1 MKNEQDSKSPAIPP
15 LHPATGSADSWR
27 LHILGPDDLIPM
39 ESELHALREANML
52 NIGMARVRLKRPN
65 DPNMPWCMAVVER
78 NGVEYSNDQYPPN
91 AMSDGAG
98 GKLDAVRSMK
108 CSARRRRNLNYYT
121 AIGVMCALSTYVAVG
136 PITRA
141 GSAVMVVLCLLA
153 LRTWADD

>member
-1 MKNEQDSKSPAIPP
+1 MGRNAAERKAEARRRKAMTMKNEQDSKPPVTPP
-15 LHPATGSADSWR
+15 LPPATGSADSWR

-91 AMSDGAG
+91 APGERPATGD
-98 GKLDAVRSMK
+98 
-108 CSARRRRNLNYYT
+108 
-121 AIGVMCALSTYVAVG
+121 
-136 PITRA
+136 TR
-141 GSAVMVVLCLLA
+141 
-153 LRTWADD
+153 